1 MKSLR
6 KWSLALA
13 CAAFSLAPHAAFAC
27 AACSGKSDSAM
38 AKGMNAGIFAMLGV
52 VAFMLTAAST
62 FFVFLARRTAAV
74 NKQADNGHIST

>member
-6 KWSLALA
+6 KWILSAG
-13 CAAFSLAPHAAFAC
+13 CAALTLAPRAALAC

-52 VAFMLTAAST
+52 VAVMLTAAST

-74 NKQADNGHIST
+74 NKAADNAHTST